1 MERFFLSPQA
11 FAGDRVTVV
20 EGALLHRLRDVL
32 RLKPGDR
39 VVFLD
44 DSGWEY
50 ETALLEVGATQILG
64 QVRHRRLGAGE
75 PRTKITLY
83 QAVLKG
89 DRFEWALQKG
99 TEIGVSAFVPMLSER
114 CIVLD
119 AHQLSRRKVVRWER
133 IIRAAAE
140 QSRRSRLPPLQ
151 PLMLFAAACEQV
163 HRTGGLALIPWEEE
177 ATPIRQVLAEAG
189 RETRPFNVHLFIGPE
204 GGFSAVEVQQAR
216 DYGIVPVSLGP
227 RILRAETAGVVATA
241 VVLYEYEV

>member
-11 FAGDRVTVV
+11 FAGDRVTIV

-32 RLKPGDR
+32 RLKPGDN

-64 QVRHRRLGAGE
+64 QVRHRRLGVGE

-99 TEIGVSAFVPMLSER
+99 TEIGVSAFVPMLSGR

-151 PLMLFAAACEQV
+151 PLVLFAAACEQV

-204 GGFSAVEVQQAR
+204 GGFSAAEVQQAR